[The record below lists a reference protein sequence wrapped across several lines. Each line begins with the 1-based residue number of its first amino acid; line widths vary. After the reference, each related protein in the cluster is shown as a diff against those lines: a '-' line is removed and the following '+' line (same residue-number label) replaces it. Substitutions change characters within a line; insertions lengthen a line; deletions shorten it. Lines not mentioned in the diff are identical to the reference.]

1 MSAMATTLLRD
12 RKVKNAGPKLL
23 LSGVTLALAL
33 SALPSSAS
41 ADQLVIKRPGLHPNY
56 TVELEPHLL
65 LFPFHDGD
73 FGAGVRASFE
83 IVDNGFIPSI
93 NNTVGI
99 GTGLDWGVD
108 NAWVPIVLQ
117 WNFWLSRNWSVFGE
131 PGVAVRL
138 RDAGRRKT
146 SFDPIVMYA
155 GGRFHFS
162 ENITLTMRLGRP
174 TMSVG
179 VSFLF

>member
-1 MSAMATTLLRD
+1 MATTLLRD
-12 RKVKNAGPKLL
+12 RNILNAGSRLL
-23 LSGVTLALAL
+23 FACVSLALAL
-33 SALPSSAS
+33 CALPRAAA
-41 ADQLVIKRPGLHPNY
+41 ADQMVIKRPGLHPNY
-56 TVELEPHLL
+56 NIELEPHLL

-73 FGAGVRASFE
+73 FGAGVRSSFE
-83 IVDNGFIPSI
+83 IVDNGFITSI
-93 NNTVGI
+93 NNTVAV

-131 PGVAVRL
+131 PGIAVRL

-155 GGRFHFS
+155 GGRFHFTD
-162 ENITLTMRLGRP
+162 NITLTMRLGRP

>member
-1 MSAMATTLLRD
+1 MSAMATFPPRD
-12 RKVKNAGPKLL
+12 RNVFRAVSKCLV
-23 LSGVTLALAL
+23 SGLALAF
-33 SALPSSAS
+33 ALGAFPNAAT

-73 FGAGVRASFE
+73 VGAGVRASFE
-83 IVDNGFIPSI
+83 IVDNGFITSI
-93 NNTVGI
+93 NNTVGV

-138 RDAGRRKT
+138 RDNGRGKT
-146 SFDPIVMYA
+146 SFDPIVVYG

-162 ENITLTMRLGRP
+162 ENITLTLRLGRP

-179 VSFLF
+179 VSFLL

>member
-1 MSAMATTLLRD
+1 MATTLLRD
-12 RKVKNAGPKLL
+12 RTARSATPKLWFW
-23 LSGVTLALAL
+23 GVCLALAL
-33 SALPSSAS
+33 CAFPRTAA

-73 FGAGVRASFE
+73 VGAGVRASFE
-83 IVDNGFIPSI
+83 IVDNGFITSI
-93 NNTVGI
+93 NNTVGVS
-99 GTGLDWGVD
+99 TGLDWGVD

-138 RDAGRRKT
+138 RDAGRRQT
-146 SFDPIVMYA
+146 SFDPIVVYA

-162 ENITLTMRLGRP
+162 DNITLTMRLGRP

>member
-1 MSAMATTLLRD
+1 MATTLLRD
-12 RKVKNAGPKLL
+12 RNILNAGSRLL
-23 LSGVTLALAL
+23 FACFSLALAL
-33 SALPSSAS
+33 CALPRAAA
-41 ADQLVIKRPGLHPNY
+41 ADQMVIKRPGLHPNY
-56 TVELEPHLL
+56 NIELEPHLL

-73 FGAGVRASFE
+73 VGAGVRASFE
-83 IVDNGFIPSI
+83 IVDNGFITSI
-93 NNTVGI
+93 NNTVAV

-131 PGVAVRL
+131 PGIAVRL

-155 GGRFHFS
+155 GGRFHFTD
-162 ENITLTMRLGRP
+162 NITLTMRLGRP

>member
-33 SALPSSAS
+33 SALPNSAS

-93 NNTVGI
+93 N
-99 GTGLDWGVD
+99 